1 MYYSPVPTLVIRADT
16 LCLASVNG
24 RIVGECSRVS
34 HVSIPISDTGDY
46 YVGVAPLEGDWR
58 TVTRKLVF
66 ESGALAQQPAPDVS
80 VCVWPGAVFEVML
93 FTGAYV
99 EEEPPEAEQTP
110 ELRLALAF
118 AEAVRDNREQDAVP
132 LLEPEL
138 AKTLAFED
146 IREFFGDFAYP
157 RAPFS
162 DGSGRV
168 VGLVSYANGNISEAR
183 LLEFDFGDQ
192 CIANVREA

>member
-1 MYYSPVPTLVIRADT
+1 MYYSSVPTLVIRADT

-46 YVGVAPLEGDWR
+46 YIGVAPLEGDWR
-58 TVTRKLVF
+58 TVTRKLAF
-66 ESGALAQQPAPDVS
+66 ECGMLAQQPAPDVS
-80 VCVWPGAVFEVML
+80 VCVWPGAVYEVML

-99 EEEPPEAEQTP
+99 EEELPETEQTP
-110 ELRLALAF
+110 ELKLALAF

-138 AKTLAFED
+138 AQTLAFED

-168 VGLVSYANGNISEAR
+168 VGLVSYANGNISAAR
-183 LLEFDFGDQ
+183 LFEFDFGDQ

>member
-1 MYYSPVPTLVIRADT
+1 
-16 LCLASVNG
+16 
-24 RIVGECSRVS
+24 
-34 HVSIPISDTGDY
+34 
-46 YVGVAPLEGDWR
+46 
-58 TVTRKLVF
+58 
-66 ESGALAQQPAPDVS
+66 
-80 VCVWPGAVFEVML
+80 ML

-99 EEEPPEAEQTP
+99 EEELPETEQTP
-110 ELRLALAF
+110 ELKLALAF
-118 AEAVRDNREQDAVP
+118 AEAVRDNRKQDAVP

-138 AKTLAFED
+138 AQTLAFED

-168 VGLVSYANGNISEAR
+168 VGLVSYANGNISAAR
-183 LLEFDFGDQ
+183 LFEFDFGDQ